1 VNSLKFF
8 LLFFLLFWSR
18 LLPRKTLLTP
28 PHTHNTRDFPSFF
41 SLSQACDRL
50 TSSLRGMSQRD
61 LSGKTT
67 DDVADAYASDF
78 SEWCL
83 NDATSRQLRLSTM
96 TSMAEGVSNLGRRFL
111 RSLDRYQSE
120 KSDKVVLTRTLQD
133 EIHGLRQRNEGFV
146 QKILILNFFASL
158 CF

>member
-1 VNSLKFF
+1 
-8 LLFFLLFWSR
+8 
-18 LLPRKTLLTP
+18 
-28 PHTHNTRDFPSFF
+28 
-41 SLSQACDRL
+41 
-50 TSSLRGMSQRD
+50 MSQRD

-120 KSDKVVLTRTLQD
+120 KSDKVVLTRTLPD
-133 EIHGLRQRNEGFV
+133 EIHGLRQRNEGYV
-146 QKILILNFFASL
+146 QQQQKIEF
-158 CF
+158 